1 MAGVEAVPDVPT
13 CRICRMEEEP
23 GVPLYRP
30 CRCSGSIQYCHQ
42 ECLVQWLQ
50 HSQKTYC
57 ELCNYSFV
65 FHKRYTHSMPPGTL
79 PVWLY
84 VRYIAWR
91 ATQTV
96 TYVVRAAV
104 VVFAWLLLVPYT
116 TYRVW
121 RMYFNVGDRIADAML
136 GTHIFR
142 GSADAAHAAP
152 WPALVW
158 TSPHALLA
166 SLVALARRVFDE
178 LTETWLKSI
187 IVTGSV
193 VLSFVAVLLLREWV
207 VHNVPEAPAPPED
220 DAPAPAED
228 AARERM
234 RIAALATAQARAEHM
249 LAADPAQMAY
259 DDLARAALLQAP
271 HAGAPVVEPGAPR
284 PAPAGWGAVPDADE
298 DEWTD
303 DEPAGAPDA
312 VGADDEWVD
321 ETDSE
326 ASHDADHAHDLA
338 AHLDAHAVLPPAV
351 REFDEE
357 EDDEFGWDD
366 VDGGDHF
373 AEDIESVLEAV
384 GLLGP
389 FVNFLQ
395 TLALVQALAV
405 SVITVFVA
413 IPYCAGRLLGF
424 RVLDLV
430 LLPAQALR
438 RVTDPVFEAV
448 LAVVL
453 APVRWAWPAALEAR
467 TVPAA
472 APAAAFDAP
481 ALGVRAT
488 YVAPAARYVQALVAR
503 GIQMALGLQAHTRGV
518 AAWER
523 VLCVVLGHA
532 YALLLLAA
540 EAYGGALVHGVPM
553 PWAKHVLKQY
563 LLMAK
568 VFAFSVIDL
577 VLFPLFCGVLLEWC
591 LFPLFPGASF
601 RALAGDARAAPF
613 TFTFTRWTSGT
624 VYMFHFAQ
632 MLSAIRSVVRPGVM
646 CWMRDAADPDF
657 HPIREIVETR
667 TPLQLR
673 RIWDSVLMYG
683 AVLVLVIGLG
693 LRAACAA
700 LPGVLPLHWHPQR
713 PVLHVPIDL
722 ILVHFG
728 LRVAVK
734 RTRLAHHAHRAFRA
748 WWIAASKRL
757 RLSAFLMGDEQ
768 PGERGFVPATW
779 VDRVR
784 HFVVPRTHP
793 EHDPRFVH
801 NGGYA
806 RVPADDHPAPDAQ
819 LIIPTNAAGIP
830 IDAAAQAAFEAQQR
844 AIVQMKERAAYTI
857 VYLPP
862 HLYGRIVAL
871 IVMLWLSCAV
881 VSVAAFVTPLV
892 VGRTI
897 ASLCGRHG
905 MHDVY
910 AIMLGLMALV
920 AATLV
925 RHCVTQLRLP
935 GERRLAKGAAA
946 TARVAYVLLAFGTL
960 VPFLVGLV
968 AHQYVVPTQRT
979 IDGVPQLNVFHA
991 WALGVVAMNCALLV
1005 ILTVFPD
1012 DYPMLWDAY
1021 DFLHHGRIWRIN
1033 VAHATRY
1040 ALLPMLATLLLALVA
1055 PYLVATAALV
1065 LGGKLGAPADVQQR
1079 ILRLANAAVLLV
1091 ALGVVAARAL
1101 PSRLGIWTDVLR
1113 DELFLESTELCNY
1126 NEADEKL
1133 APRDGYGPLP
1143 DRLVR
1148 G

>member
-1 MAGVEAVPDVPT
+1 M
-13 CRICRMEEEP
+13 
-23 GVPLYRP
+23 
-30 CRCSGSIQYCHQ
+30 
-42 ECLVQWLQ
+42 QWLQ

-91 ATQTV
+91 TAQTV

-104 VVFAWLLLVPYT
+104 VAFAWLLLVPYT

-121 RMYFNVGDRIADAML
+121 RMYFNVGDRITDAVL

-142 GSADAAHAAP
+142 ASAAAAHAAP
-152 WPALVW
+152 WPSLVW
-158 TSPHALLA
+158 SSPRALLA
-166 SLVALARRVFDE
+166 SLVALARRVLDE
-178 LTETWLKSI
+178 VTETW
-187 IVTGSV
+187 VTSVVVTVSV

-207 VHNVPEAPAPPED
+207 VHNVPEAPAPLDD

-234 RIAALATAQARAEHM
+234 RMAALATAQARAEHM
-249 LAADPAQMAY
+249 LAADPGQMAY

-271 HAGAPVVEPGAPR
+271 NAHAPVVEPGVPR
-284 PAPAGWGAVPDADE
+284 PAPAAAWGAAPDTDE
-298 DEWTD
+298 DAWTD

-312 VGADDEWVD
+312 TGADDEWVD
-321 ETDSE
+321 ETDSD
-326 ASHDADHAHDLA
+326 ASLDADRAHDLA
-338 AHLDAHAVLPPAV
+338 AHVDAHAVLPAAV
-351 REFDEE
+351 RDIDDD

-373 AEDIESVLEAV
+373 AEDIESVLEAI

-438 RVTDPVFEAV
+438 RVTDPVFEAA

-453 APVRWAWPAALEAR
+453 APVRWAWPVALDA
-467 TVPAA
+467 PAMPVA
-472 APAAAFDAP
+472 APAAALEAP
-481 ALGVRAT
+481 ALGVRAA

-503 GIQMALGLQAHTRGV
+503 GVRLALGLQAHTRGV
-518 AAWER
+518 AVWER
-523 VLCVVLGHA
+523 VLCIVLGHA

-553 PWAKHVLKQY
+553 PWAMHVFKQY
-563 LLMAK
+563 MLVVK

-601 RALAGDARAAPF
+601 RAMAGDACAAPF
-613 TFTFTRWTSGT
+613 TFVFTRWTSGT

-646 CWMRDAADPDF
+646 CWMRDATDPDY

-693 LRAACAA
+693 LRAAFAVM
-700 LPGVLPLHWHPQR
+700 PGVLPLHWHPQS
-713 PVLHVPIDL
+713 PVLHAPLDL
-722 ILVHFG
+722 LLVHFG
-728 LRVAVK
+728 LRLAVK

-748 WWIAASKRL
+748 WWIAAAKRL

-768 PGERGFVPATW
+768 LGERGYVPATW
-779 VDRVR
+779 LDAVR
-784 HFVVPRTHP
+784 HFVAPRADL

-801 NGGYA
+801 NGGFA

-844 AIVQMKERAAYTI
+844 SIVQMKERAAYTI

-881 VSVAAFVTPLV
+881 VGVAAFVTPLV
-892 VGRTI
+892 LGRTI
-897 ASLCGRHG
+897 AALCGLRG
-905 MHDVY
+905 MHDTY
-910 AIMLGLMALV
+910 AIVLGLMALV
-920 AATLV
+920 AATFV
-925 RHCVTQLRLP
+925 RHCVVQLRMP
-935 GERRLAKGAAA
+935 GERRWAKGAAA
-946 TARVAYVLLAFGTL
+946 AARAAYVLVMFGTL

-968 AHQYVVPTQRT
+968 AHQYIVPTQRMV
-979 IDGVPQLNVFHA
+979 DGMPQLNVFHT
-991 WALGVVAMNCALLV
+991 WALGVVAMNCALLA
-1005 ILTVFPD
+1005 ILMVFPD

-1021 DFLHHGRIWRIN
+1021 DFLHHGRIWRIH
-1033 VAHATRY
+1033 VAHATRH
-1040 ALLPMLATLLLALVA
+1040 ALLPMLATLLVALVA
-1055 PYLVATAALV
+1055 PYLVAAAALA
-1065 LGGKLGAPADVQQR
+1065 LGGQLGASADVQQR
-1079 ILRLANAAVLLV
+1079 VLRFANLAVFLI
-1091 ALGVVAARAL
+1091 ALGVAGARAL

-1126 NEADEKL
+1126 SEADEKL